1 MLLSAYRL
9 TAEKGWPMD
18 IRLIMSN
25 KTRSRQFFA
34 ICFVPVGMIVEKYAM
49 TENPLWLLLMT

>member
-1 MLLSAYRL
+1 
-9 TAEKGWPMD
+9 MD